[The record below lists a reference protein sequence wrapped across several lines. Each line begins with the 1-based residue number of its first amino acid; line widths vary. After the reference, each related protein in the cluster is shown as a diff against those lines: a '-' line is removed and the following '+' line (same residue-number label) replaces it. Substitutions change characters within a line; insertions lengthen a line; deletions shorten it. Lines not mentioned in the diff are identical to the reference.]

1 MSVVPEHAVC
11 DSEEDLASE
20 KLFAGKGSWL
30 PRRLLLSR
38 PLAGVLCLVGGE
50 GDWNG
55 TKRGGERGMTIH
67 G

>member
-11 DSEEDLASE
+11 DSEEDLASVE
-20 KLFAGKGSWL
+20 LFAGKGSL

-55 TKRGGERGMTIH
+55 IKRGDVERGM
-67 G
+67 